1 MIAVNMNAVRR
12 KALTARRFVSLCF
25 LSATTTLAGCA
36 SPAAEQRVAQ
46 TTAAFDDLTSS
57 KMATDFELLDK
68 RGLTGAAL
76 QAEEKRVA
84 DAFGPVCEK
93 GYVEGLVHGTD
104 LARMEYEAT
113 GSRHRA
119 YELPAFARN
128 LDRQFGECLR
138 SFGATGRTVM
148 ILSNG
153 SHMSVPDFMERL
165 VAAAAAKGAA
175 DGQARLERQQSAAV
189 LAVVA
194 LGIGAAAS
202 GGTNPNQTYV
212 GNYMRRDGT
221 VVQGHWRTMPNS
233 SCWDNL
239 SGC

>member
-1 MIAVNMNAVRR
+1 MIADNINTDRR
-12 KALTARRFVSLCF
+12 KAPAASRFVSACF
-25 LSATTTLAGCA
+25 LSATTAFAGCA
-36 SPAAEQRVAQ
+36 SPATEQRVAQ
-46 TTAAFDDLTSS
+46 TTAAFDDLASS
-57 KMATDFELLDK
+57 KMATDFELLEK

-93 GYVEGLVHGTD
+93 GYVDGLVHGMNMVK
-104 LARMEYEAT
+104 MEYDTT

>member
-1 MIAVNMNAVRR
+1 MIAVSFSAVRR
-12 KALTARRFVSLCF
+12 KVVLTSRFVSLCF
-25 LSATTTLAGCA
+25 LSGATALVGCA
-36 SPAAEQRVAQ
+36 SPATEQRVSQ
-46 TTAAFDDLTSS
+46 TTAVFNDLVSS

-68 RGLTGAAL
+68 RGLSGTAL
-76 QAEEKRVA
+76 QAEENRVA
-84 DAFGPVCEK
+84 KAFGPVCEK
-93 GYVEGLVHGTD
+93 GYADGLLHG
-104 LARMEYEAT
+104 MNMVKVEYEAT

-138 SFGATGRTVM
+138 SFGAKGRTIM

-153 SHMSVPDFMERL
+153 SHISVPDFMERL
-165 VAAAAAKGAA
+165 VTAAAAKGAA
-175 DGQARLERQQSAAV
+175 DGQAQSERRQSAAI

-202 GGTNPNQTYV
+202 GGVNPNQTYV
-212 GNYMRRDGT
+212 GSYTRRDGT

-233 SCWDNL
+233 TCWDNL